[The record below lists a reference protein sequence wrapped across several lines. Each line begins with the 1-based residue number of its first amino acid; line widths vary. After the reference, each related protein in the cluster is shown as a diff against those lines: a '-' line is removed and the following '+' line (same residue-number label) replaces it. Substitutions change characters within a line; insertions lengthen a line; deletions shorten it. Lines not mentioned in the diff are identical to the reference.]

1 MLQLSCVRFLPLSF
15 LPDNADFDGQSGD
28 DQAAA
33 QVQGHQGQVGRPG
46 SFGESPKLFLST
58 PFNRTL
64 SKIAESAG
72 VSMKLALKLFKKYF
86 LQIRA
91 TFVSFTHETFDT
103 LYNSHFNNVQNPHQ
117 DVHTSSL

>member
-72 VSMKLALKLFKKYF
+72 VKLALKLFY
-86 LQIRA
+86 
-91 TFVSFTHETFDT
+91 T
-103 LYNSHFNNVQNPHQ
+103 LYNSHFDNVQNPHQ
-117 DVHTSSL
+117 DVHTSPL